1 MNLNLRN
8 TFQGSLWL
16 SLEHIVRIFSSVV
29 LGFWIADFFGPSKFG
44 YYSYVFVIITFLG
57 SIIKLG
63 FDLIAIKNLS
73 INKSKESEILSTIF
87 WTRFI
92 VAISI
97 VVILILTTTLIITTE
112 EKIIFWLISISS
124 LLLIPFETITIKLY
138 SESQLR
144 QFSTLRII
152 VNLIIACYKI
162 LILIKGL
169 HITYLYILI
178 VIESILNAIIYTYL
192 SKKTTSL
199 FIPRAV
205 IDHELLKRL
214 WYSSKF
220 LIISTL
226 AVTIYMKVD
235 QIMIRTILGDYE
247 NGIYSLCVRISEGFL
262 FLTVIATNTFNPY
275 FSQLFKRDS
284 KEFDKKLKTFI
295 RILFYLALGIS
306 ILIYFTSDFIFKDLF
321 RNKEYLPA
329 IQVLKL
335 HCFSLVFIFLNN
347 SSWIWYINHNL
358 EAFASRKLVIGAVIN
373 IVLNYLLIEK
383 FGLNGAILSTLI
395 SYSLV
400 GIFFNAFSEKVRKL
414 FWLQIRAIFLS

>member
-1 MNLNLRN
+1 MNLSLRN

-16 SLEHIVRIFSSVV
+16 GLEHIVRIFSSVV

-63 FDLIAIKNLS
+63 FDLIAIKDLS

-87 WTRFI
+87 WTRVI

-97 VVILILTTTLIITTE
+97 IILILTTTLLITTK

-124 LLLIPFETITIKLY
+124 LLFLPFETITIKLY
-138 SESQLR
+138 SESRLR
-144 QFSTLRII
+144 QFSILRII
-152 VNLIIACYKI
+152 VNLILACFKI

-169 HITYLYILI
+169 HITYLYILL
-178 VIESILNAIIYTYL
+178 VIESILNAIMYTYL
-192 SKKTTSL
+192 SRKTTSL

-205 IDHELLKRL
+205 IDYELLKKL
-214 WYSSKF
+214 WNSSKF

-226 AVTIYMKVD
+226 AVTVYMKVD
-235 QIMIRTILGDYE
+235 QIMIKTILGDYE

-295 RILFYLALGIS
+295 RILFYLAVGIS
-306 ILIYFTSDFIFKDLF
+306 ITIYFTSDFIFKDLF
-321 RNKEYLPA
+321 QNKEYLPA
-329 IQVLKL
+329 INVLKL
-335 HCFSLVFIFLNN
+335 YCFSLVFIFLNN

-373 IVLNYLLIEK
+373 IVLNYSLIEK
-383 FGLNGAILSTLI
+383 FGLNGAIFSTII

-400 GIFFNAFSEKVRKL
+400 GIFFNAFSKKVRKL
-414 FWLQIRAIFLS
+414 FWLQISAIILR